1 VYTATEEPGIRRVLF
16 TQNGGQRLSIG
27 DIKVDKALAREDV
40 FGYKSAGAIGPDKA
54 LTWAGDDALGPV
66 GADLTNVTIDGSTA
80 RLIFDGH
87 KRDAS
92 SATANLP
99 SFTISLEQD
108 SETGRPSAVA
118 GGAKYALTVAFKWN
132 CVCSSG
138 GVAGATIYDKT
149 PLRAITSDGNTAY
162 RIALD
167 DARPWRAYMPSQT
180 QLVIEVGGDPR
191 ATSDRISIMIPK
203 PGDQTPGNTPFADSL
218 RIAGTARVFEATV
231 TWRVRDSAGK
241 VVATSHFN
249 ASLGSSALWGWF
261 DNGFAL
267 PTSLHGKVTLEVY
280 EVSPKDGSEQGLVAI
295 PLTVP

>member
-1 VYTATEEPGIRRVLF
+1 MTIDQLA
-16 TQNGGQRLSIG
+16 
-27 DIKVDKALAREDV
+27 VDKPLSREDV
-40 FGYKSAGAIGPDKA
+40 FGYTSPGSIGKA
-54 LTWAGDDALGPV
+54 QGITWGGDDTLGPV
-66 GADLTNVTIDGSTA
+66 GADLTNVTVDGSTA
-80 RLIFDGH
+80 RLIFEGH
-87 KRDAS
+87 KRDATN
-92 SATANLP
+92 AKANLP

-118 GGAKYALTVAFKWN
+118 GGAKYALTVAFNWN
-132 CVCSSG
+132 CACSSG

-162 RIALD
+162 RIAID

-191 ATSDRISIMIPK
+191 ATSDRISITIPT

-267 PTSLHGKVTLEVY
+267 PASLHGKVTLEVY